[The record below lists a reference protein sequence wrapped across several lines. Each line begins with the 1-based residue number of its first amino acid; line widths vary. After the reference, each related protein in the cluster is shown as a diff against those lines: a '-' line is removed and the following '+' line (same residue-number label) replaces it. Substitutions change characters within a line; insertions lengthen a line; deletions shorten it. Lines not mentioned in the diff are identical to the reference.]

1 MKLENVRVNK
11 LLRFLITLTVIGFI
25 FGILFISIL
34 NDSNKDIIKNGINTY
49 FNGIFKGEFTYF
61 KSLMGILFSN
71 VLLTLFIWIMG
82 FSIVGSVIGCIYLI
96 YKSFLVG
103 FSLVS
108 IIYTFKLR
116 GLLLGFIYMIP
127 EVIFLLIYFLLV
139 YYSTSFSNILIRY
152 LFKRYEFNKSSV
164 LKRYMKVLFIL
175 FGIIIINSLV
185 FIFIIPNILK
195 VF

>member
-34 NDSNKDIIKNGINTY
+34 NDSNKDIIKNSINTY
-49 FNGIFKGEFTYF
+49 FSDIFKGEFTYF
-61 KSLMGILFSN
+61 KSLIGILLSN
-71 VLLTLFIWIMG
+71 VVLTLFIWIMG

-164 LKRYMKVLFIL
+164 LKRYIKVLFIL
-175 FGIIIINSLV
+175 FGIIIINSLIFV
-185 FIFIIPNILK
+185 FIIPNILK
-195 VF
+195 AF